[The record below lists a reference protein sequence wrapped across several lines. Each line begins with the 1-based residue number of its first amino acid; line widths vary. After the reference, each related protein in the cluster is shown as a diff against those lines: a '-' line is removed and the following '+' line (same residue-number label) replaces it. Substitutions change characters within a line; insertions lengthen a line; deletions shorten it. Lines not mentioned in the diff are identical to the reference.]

1 MRTKTRAR
9 KHNGLGLAP
18 SFKKPKGGT
27 VFKTEPKEE
36 EAGPSSSRRQT
47 RYGPS
52 APRSVQRAVRAHRRR
67 PGVAALQE
75 IRKYQQ
81 KGKDATRHL
90 IPKAPFWRFAR
101 ELLGQ
106 YKDNYRWSVQGVT
119 ALQEAAEAYL
129 VGLFEDTQLCAIH
142 AKRVTIFVKD
152 MQLAKRLRG
161 DIEFAS

>member
-36 EAGPSSSRRQT
+36 EAGPRSSRRQT

-67 PGVAALQE
+67 PGVAALQCVGLAGGAGRRGGAHIPRRAPACSSRCNTGLVALALRCSPVLPYMTGCCHPNLCCLVLCRE

-90 IPKAPFWRFAR
+90 IPKAP
-101 ELLGQ
+101 
-106 YKDNYRWSVQGVT
+106 
-119 ALQEAAEAYL
+119 
-129 VGLFEDTQLCAIH
+129 
-142 AKRVTIFVKD
+142 
-152 MQLAKRLRG
+152 
-161 DIEFAS
+161 